1 MKCKNCANLIPDQS
15 TFCPYCGV
23 SLEQTQAQPSAD
35 ASQLAAPHTST
46 AQQLASLSAKAKG
59 KIRICPKCG
68 TLLSKKE
75 KICSV
80 CGEIMPKPKKAHKA
94 KTAIISMSVV
104 ICLLLCSTVYFML
117 EMFQGNRA
125 IDELREEN
133 KDLKAEV
140 TDLESEVKYY
150 CDKAK
155 SNQSKINTLE
165 QKIKDLEKQL
175 HPWYSEGSGQ
185 YASPAYKTR
194 W

>member
-1 MKCKNCANLIPDQS
+1 MKCKNCQSLIPDQS

-46 AQQLASLSAKAKG
+46 AQQPASLSAKAKG

-117 EMFQGNRA
+117 EMFQSKSMANKLTTDVTSLHNQLDFYEQHVVV
-125 IDELREEN
+125 IDADRYHYHAYGCPELELPFYTYIYSKKTA
-133 KDLKAEV
+133 KD
-140 TDLESEVKYY
+140 
-150 CDKAK
+150 
-155 SNQSKINTLE
+155 QG
-165 QKIKDLEKQL
+165 
-175 HPWYSEGSGQ
+175 YSPCPNCQ
-185 YASPAYKTR
+185 
-194 W
+194 